1 MRFVLWF
8 ARKTSVELKIVFAT
22 LAILLVL
29 PLILVVIVSASGLA
43 AASQALASL
52 NPITHLVEVFDAD
65 GNKVHELELS
75 TVWPTTGY
83 VSDEFGTHDTIRRLL
98 GLNRHTGID
107 IANERGLFG
116 TPITT
121 FMAGR
126 VVMVDSVDD
135 SSCGINVKIDHGHGI
150 SSLYCHMQSTPAIVN
165 AEVKPG
171 DIIGYM
177 GSTGASTGSHLHFQ
191 TMVYGIPVNPRTFM
205 VGQPT
210 GTY

>member
-1 MRFVLWF
+1 
-8 ARKTSVELKIVFAT
+8 
-22 LAILLVL
+22 
-29 PLILVVIVSASGLA
+29 
-43 AASQALASL
+43 
-52 NPITHLVEVFDAD
+52 
-65 GNKVHELELS
+65 ELELS

-121 FMAGR
+121 SMAGR
-126 VVMVDSVDD
+126 VVMVDSTDD

-150 SSLYCHMQSTPAIVN
+150 SSLYCHMQLTPAIVN
-165 AEVKPG
+165 TEVKPG

-177 GSTGASTGSHLHFQ
+177 GS
-191 TMVYGIPVNPRTFM
+191 
-205 VGQPT
+205 
-210 GTY
+210 